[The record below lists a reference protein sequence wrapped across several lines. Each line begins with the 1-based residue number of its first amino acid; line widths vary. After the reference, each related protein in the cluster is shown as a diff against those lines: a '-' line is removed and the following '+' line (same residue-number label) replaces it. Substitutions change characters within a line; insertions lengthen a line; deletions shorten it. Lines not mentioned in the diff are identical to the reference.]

1 MRVFNETKTIE
12 VQEKYIDYNKY
23 KLEQTQ
29 IFKAHHEAV
38 EEVKEQSHYEVVK
51 KYPNGGKD
59 VKKIIDVE
67 YVAPKEAYDEY
78 EDILF
83 LVPLT
88 KNEILENLRSRRE
101 FECFPIINR
110 GQLWY
115 NTLTEN
121 QIAELNEWYNNWL
134 DVTNET
140 NKDKNGEYII
150 PQKPIWIK

>member
-1 MRVFNETKTIE
+1 MYWYNQGFYEEKINENAIE
-12 VQEKYIDYNKY
+12 LSDKEYSNIMNIIGDGGVLKEDKQGHPYAEINEKVKQNRID
-23 KLEQTQ
+23 
-29 IFKAHHEAV
+29 
-38 EEVKEQSHYEVVK
+38 
-51 KYPNGGKD
+51 
-59 VKKIIDVE
+59 
-67 YVAPKEAYDEY
+67 
-78 EDILF
+78 
-83 LVPLT
+83 
-88 KNEILENLRSRRE
+88 NLRLKRE
-101 FECFPIINR
+101 VECFPIINR